1 MPTTFVKLWWISLC
15 ECFHISAGATLS
27 HSQVVEW
34 MRGSRIQSHWPCRML
49 WPISMFSRI
58 LATDSPSVPAIHAGG
73 NQANSSTPR
82 DPISRARC
90 ALMTRRM

>member
-1 MPTTFVKLWWISLC
+1 M
-15 ECFHISAGATLS
+15 SAGAALS

-34 MRGSRIQSHWPCRML
+34 MAGSRIQSHCPWRML
-49 WPISMFSRI
+49 CPISMFSRI
-58 LATDSPSVPAIHAGG
+58 LATESPTVPAIHAGG

-82 DPISRARC
+82 EPISSTRW